1 MLGHRVQS
9 VQLCTVVYS
18 CVWPVAGSADRH
30 VLRGVWCLPS
40 SFAAL
45 CEVAQ
50 AGSSSGLKVAQS
62 GSKSGISPFRLPAQ
76 SGSKPEIWPLRLPP
90 ISRSTFRSA
99 FRSAPSRGN
108 FADFSGSL
116 LRKSAC
122 SKKSAG
128 GRIGRMAKTCQ
139 RKPPSTG
146 RVCKRT
152 CKTSQRRMAKIRCGY
167 RNCTKLRHDCK
178 NSSYVLSIK
187 NVNPQQCR
195 CLRKHAQSVRFC
207 TKSHMNMCK
216 LQAKTQDQKKS
227 SGAKRQGK
235 GRVPLTAEQV
245 GILFRTLV
253 QKVNCAWAGALCL
266 LQLFL
271 GDRADAARQ
280 ASTEW
285 FRNLNP
291 DSGNPPTVAIP
302 DCNDKTTVREVYLSK
317 GFAALLWHWVLE
329 PLKGRDERSS
339 WPHPGQNLHSALLNM
354 KPVLL
359 FPGRVRGGKDRRN
372 WKKAISE
379 KAYYDAVRSAT
390 GIIQRERA
398 QAHRQGGKHPYD
410 DVDLDRLGTHSMKKT
425 CVTELCEQNVSPA
438 VISQLT
444 GTTEEVLLCHYYQPS
459 QRKQQEAVSN
469 GLAKVVA
476 AVSPKIPPQEAS
488 AESYGYCSH
497 CGMQRKSEW
506 YFCPKCG
513 TKFHDMA

>member
-1 MLGHRVQS
+1 
-9 VQLCTVVYS
+9 
-18 CVWPVAGSADRH
+18 
-30 VLRGVWCLPS
+30 
-40 SFAAL
+40 
-45 CEVAQ
+45 
-50 AGSSSGLKVAQS
+50 
-62 GSKSGISPFRLPAQ
+62 
-76 SGSKPEIWPLRLPP
+76 
-90 ISRSTFRSA
+90 
-99 FRSAPSRGN
+99 
-108 FADFSGSL
+108 
-116 LRKSAC
+116 
-122 SKKSAG
+122 
-128 GRIGRMAKTCQ
+128 
-139 RKPPSTG
+139 
-146 RVCKRT
+146 
-152 CKTSQRRMAKIRCGY
+152 
-167 RNCTKLRHDCK
+167 
-178 NSSYVLSIK
+178 
-187 NVNPQQCR
+187 
-195 CLRKHAQSVRFC
+195 
-207 TKSHMNMCK
+207 MCK
-216 LQAKTQDQKKS
+216 LQAKAQDQKKS

-302 DCNDKTTVREVYLSK
+302 DCNNKTTVREVYLSK

-359 FPGRVRGGKDRRN
+359 FPGRVCGGKDRRN

-379 KAYYDAVRSAT
+379 KAYYDAVRSAA

-438 VISQLT
+438 AISQLT
-444 GTTEEVLLCHYYQPS
+444 GTTEEVLLRHYYQPS

-476 AVSPKIPPQEAS
+476 AVSHKVPPQEAS